1 MDTYESFTVSEATDM
16 LHLKSEE
23 TVRRYIRA
31 GHRANN
37 SLDQILKI
45 TDEKDG
51 AYLSLCT
58 IPNHV
63 PYLITYSSMMLFLQ
77 RKFKKSEKEAMQII
91 KT

>member
-51 AYLSLCT
+51 AYLSLAL
-58 IPNHV
+58 
-63 PYLITYSSMMLFLQ
+63 YQITCP
-77 RKFKKSEKEAMQII
+77 
-91 KT
+91 T